1 MMSSM
6 KNVNL
11 AMPFFFIQVMSQ
23 ISISVANK
31 LEIFTL
37 CVEQTIIKRT
47 FYKPKNPFNCIY
59 MRLVKGLHVP
69 IN

>member
-1 MMSSM
+1 MMSPM

-11 AMPFFFIQVMSQ
+11 VMPFFFIQVTSQ

-47 FYKPKNPFNCIY
+47 FYKPKNPFNCI
-59 MRLVKGLHVP
+59 
-69 IN
+69 